1 MKVLKLYRMLLC
13 LYPGRI
19 RREFAAE
26 MSDVF
31 RGLVKNRPAMTSPAF
46 AFLILREFVGLL
58 AGAAGAWMEVLL
70 PQKIYFIVPIP
81 VLSDYLSRPT
91 AEEAALTI
99 PEMEERLHTARA
111 NMFDAAGRRDFV
123 TARSYAAK
131 TARLQLLLKKR
142 PRQQS

>member
-1 MKVLKLYRMLLC
+1 MKVLKLYRVLLC

-31 RGLVKNRPAMTSPAF
+31 GGLVKNRAAMTRPAF
-46 AFLILREFVGLL
+46 AFLILREFIGLL
-58 AGAAGAWMEVLL
+58 VGAAGAWMGVLL

-81 VLSDYLSRPT
+81 VLSHYLARPS

-99 PEMEERLHTARA
+99 PEMEERLKAAKA

-131 TARLQLLLKKR
+131 AARNELLLKKR
-142 PRQQS
+142 ARQHE